1 MVWRSFATKLA
12 LLIAILITVPAVLYG
27 QFRSADIER
36 TALLQRSVQEEGRL
50 IAATLTPILA
60 NFGDGAAAKIG
71 VQLAEIGGPTSTSNC
86 CSARPRSR
94 ARRDSSTSPPTRRL
108 QLSISSAIAAN

>member
-71 VQLAEIGGPTSTSNC
+71 VQLAEIGG
-86 CSARPRSR
+86 ARHQRQTAVPPDRGPGR
-94 ARRDSSTSPPTRRL
+94 GGILLHRRQPAGYS
-108 QLSISSAIAAN
+108 